1 MVLDSPELLRFLW
14 VLRWASWLLEAGG
27 PGEGGA
33 GVRLEPGGAAL
44 PGPEGAEPW
53 GGSPGGH
60 TVTEGDGR
68 LSFHD
73 TLPGCHTHTHTLT
86 LQCGRSIW

>member
-1 MVLDSPELLRFLW
+1 MLLLLLWLHSMVFYNYMVLSTVLWFSTTDGSVETLRFLW
-14 VLRWASWLLEAGG
+14 VLRWGSWWLEAGG

-60 TVTEGDGR
+60 
-68 LSFHD
+68 
-73 TLPGCHTHTHTLT
+73 PLT
-86 LQCGRSIW
+86 